1 MTINVD
7 GLTRTLAHIEANPKD
22 WNQAYYRCGTSF
34 CFAGWFAVLDG
45 AKLASPEPIVP
56 DWQACDYLSLE
67 EAHSDHPEIDWARP
81 EVNTDAGLADGTS
94 IGSYAEAGLGLS
106 WDQARELFDGEN
118 TMQDLRRIVARLVAE
133 ANVT

>member
-34 CFAGWFAVLDG
+34 CYAGWFAILDG
-45 AKLASPEPIVP
+45 AKLEKP
-56 DWQACDYLSLE
+56 DPMIPLWMACGWSSLE
-67 EAHSDHPEIDWARP
+67 DAVLDNETAEWERP
-81 EVNTDAGLADGTS
+81 EENLNLWLTCGETIA
-94 IGSYAEAGLGLS
+94 SYAEKRLGLTDRQS
-106 WDQARELFDGEN
+106 CELFDGDN

-133 ANVT
+133 ANAT